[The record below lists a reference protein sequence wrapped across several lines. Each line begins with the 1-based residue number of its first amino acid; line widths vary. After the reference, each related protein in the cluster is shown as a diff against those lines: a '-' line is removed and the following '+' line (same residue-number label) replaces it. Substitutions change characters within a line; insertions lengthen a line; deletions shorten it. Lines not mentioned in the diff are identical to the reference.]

1 MKIDSANAIKIQAQ
15 TRLSRYAPRPPTK
28 VFCIELLLLGIR
40 NSEELF
46 NCVPGRLSSHV
57 RDQLLSSQSFVMQP
71 QHDPQMGF
79 SDFACSR
86 SVVRDS
92 SADNRLSALVGW
104 LFELHVQA
112 VEEWQD
118 C

>member
-1 MKIDSANAIKIQAQ
+1 M
-15 TRLSRYAPRPPTK
+15 
-28 VFCIELLLLGIR
+28 LLLGIR

-71 QHDPQMGF
+71 QHEPQMGF
-79 SDFACSR
+79 SDFAYSR

>member
-46 NCVPGRLSSHV
+46 NCVPGPVVIPR
-57 RDQLLSSQSFVMQP
+57 
-71 QHDPQMGF
+71 
-79 SDFACSR
+79 SR
-86 SVVRDS
+86 SAIIQSELRD
-92 SADNRLSALVGW
+92 AA
-104 LFELHVQA
+104 A
-112 VEEWQD
+112 T
-118 C
+118 